1 MPQKARIR
9 LWSTDVQ
16 KLNTVCTQIVD
27 LGKKTGVKLSGPIP
41 LPTKRL
47 KVVTR
52 RSPAG
57 EGTDTYDKWVMKI
70 HKRIIDLPAEER
82 ALRQLMRI
90 SVPDGVKIELELI

>member
-9 LWSTDVQ
+9 LWSTDIQ
-16 KLNTVCTQIVD
+16 KLNMVCSQIVE
-27 LGKKTGVKLSGPIP
+27 LGKKSGVKVSGPIP
-41 LPTKRL
+41 LPTKKL

-52 RSPAG
+52 RSPCG

-82 ALRQLMRI
+82 TMRQLMRI
-90 SVPDGVKIELELI
+90 SVPEGVKIELELV

>member
-1 MPQKARIR
+1 LPQKARIR
-9 LWSTDVQ
+9 LWSTDVE

>member
-9 LWSTDVQ
+9 LWSTDVE